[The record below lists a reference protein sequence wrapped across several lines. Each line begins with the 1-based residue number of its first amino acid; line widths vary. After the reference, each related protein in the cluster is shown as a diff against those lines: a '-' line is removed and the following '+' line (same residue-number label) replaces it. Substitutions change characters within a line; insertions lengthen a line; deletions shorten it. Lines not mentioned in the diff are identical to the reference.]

1 MPGPI
6 AQHLGEVHA
15 RLDALLA
22 RAVAAPPA
30 VDGEAFAAFREG
42 LLRHIAVEEKVL
54 FPALRAALRAARG
67 GEELP
72 YARRLRVDHGALAAL
87 LVPTPTAGLAAELR
101 LILGPHNEL
110 EEGEG
115 GLYAT
120 CDALLAAEAGALVE
134 RMRAYPPVRV
144 AAHRDGPRVCRT
156 AEEALRVSSLQSQRR
171 RDDP

>member
-6 AQHLGEVHA
+6 AQLLGEVHA

-22 RAVAAPPA
+22 QAVAGPDLDRA
-30 VDGEAFAAFREG
+30 AFAAFREG

-54 FPALRAALRAARG
+54 FPALRAARG

-72 YARRLRVDHGALAAL
+72 YARRLRVDHGAIAAL
-87 LVPTPTAGLAAELR
+87 LVPTPTPGIARELR
-101 LILGPHNEL
+101 TLLDPHNEL

-120 CDALLAAEAGALVE
+120 CDALLAGEAEALLE

-156 AEEALRVSSLQSQRR
+156 AEEALRVSSLQAERR
-171 RDDP
+171 R